1 MTKLNKIHELAL
13 RALGLSCDATQKDIK
28 KRYFRLARKHHPDK
42 KGDATLF
49 KDVQNAYEVLL
60 YLWLR
65 CNFASDESTLFN
77 VTQPYLRVISSPSL
91 NLICFQCQ
99 FLSPSRIL
107 IISPPASHD
116 RLQDGNRWPGNRQ
129 AGDC

>member
-60 YLWLR
+60 YL
-65 CNFASDESTLFN
+65 
-77 VTQPYLRVISSPSL
+77 
-91 NLICFQCQ
+91 
-99 FLSPSRIL
+99 
-107 IISPPASHD
+107 
-116 RLQDGNRWPGNRQ
+116 
-129 AGDC
+129 